1 MSEAIAGYQ
10 AAPTTTT
17 ATSTA
22 PTTSAMA
29 ATAGQLPDSLAGRH
43 VTVVGGTSGIGL
55 AVARR
60 AALEGAQVTLIG
72 RDAERLR
79 RAAEEIGGARQCIGD
94 LHDPASFMTLFDAQ
108 PEIDHLV
115 ITAGTASLKTLRES
129 TPDDLRWAVE
139 ERLVGPLSVVR
150 AVLGRLSPT
159 GSIVLT
165 SGLLAERPIRTGA
178 ILAGAVAA
186 VEAIVRSLALEL
198 APIRVNAVS
207 PGLVD
212 TPLLDSFFGETKA
225 EALASAA
232 AALPTGRIGRPDDIA
247 QAVCLLLTGGFITG
261 EVLHVDGGG
270 RLV

>member
-1 MSEAIAGYQ
+1 MSEAIAGQ
-10 AAPTTTT
+10 TASTTI
-17 ATSTA
+17 STG
-22 PTTSAMA
+22 AMH
-29 ATAGQLPDSLAGRH
+29 PPLAGRH
-43 VTVVGGTSGIGL
+43 ITVVGGTSGIGL

-60 AALEGAQVTLIG
+60 AACEGADITLVG
-72 RDAERLR
+72 RDSERLR

-94 LHDPASFMTLFDAQ
+94 LHEPASFAALFEAL

-115 ITAGTASLKTLRES
+115 ITAGTTTLKTLRES
-129 TPDDLRWAVE
+129 TPDDLRQAVE
-139 ERLVGPLSVVR
+139 ERLVGPLLMVQAALS
-150 AVLGRLSPT
+150 RLRPS

-178 ILAGAVAA
+178 ILAGTVAA
-186 VEAIVRSLALEL
+186 IEGVVRSLALEL

-232 AALPTGRIGRPDDIA
+232 AALPTGRIGHPDDIA
-247 QAVCLLLTGGFITG
+247 QAVYLLLTGGFITG

>member
-1 MSEAIAGYQ
+1 MNEHLIGHS
-10 AAPTTTT
+10 AAADG
-17 ATSTA
+17 ATHS
-22 PTTSAMA
+22 P
-29 ATAGQLPDSLAGRH
+29 LAGRH
-43 VTVVGGTSGIGL
+43 VVVVGGTSGIGL
-55 AVARR
+55 AVAHSVAR
-60 AALEGAQVTLIG
+60 AGADVTLIG
-72 RDAERLR
+72 RDAQRLR
-79 RAAEEIGGARQCIGD
+79 HAADAIGGARQCVGD
-94 LHDPASFMTLFDAQ
+94 LHDPASFPALFNAL
-108 PEIDHLV
+108 PALDHLV

-129 TPDDLRWAVE
+129 TPEELRRTLD
-139 ERLVGPLSVVR
+139 ERLVGPLSIVR
-150 AVLGRLSPT
+150 AALERLRPT

-212 TPLLDSFFGETKA
+212 TPLLDSFFGDAKND
-225 EALASAA
+225 ALAGAA

-247 QAVCLLLTGGFITG
+247 QAVNLLLTGGFITG

>member
-1 MSEAIAGYQ
+1 MNDEMIGMS
-10 AAPTTTT
+10 
-17 ATSTA
+17 
-22 PTTSAMA
+22 SA
-29 ATAGQLPDSLAGRH
+29 LEGRH

-55 AVARR
+55 AVARLVAR
-60 AALEGAQVTLIG
+60 AGAEVTLIG

-79 RAAEEIGGARQCIGD
+79 RAADEIGGARQCVGD
-94 LHDPASFMTLFDAQ
+94 LHQSATFGALFGSL

-129 TPDDLRWAVE
+129 TAEDLRWAAE
-139 ERLVGPLSVVR
+139 ERLVGPLAMVR
-150 AVLGRLSPT
+150 AALDRLRPT

-165 SGLLAERPIRTGA
+165 SGLLAERPTYRGA

-212 TPLLDSFFGETKA
+212 TPLLDSFFGEAKQ
-225 EALASAA
+225 EALATAA
-232 AALPTGRIGRPDDIA
+232 ASLPTRRIGCPDDIA
-247 QAVCLLLTGGFITG
+247 QAVGLLLTGGFITG

-270 RLV
+270 RLI

>member
-1 MSEAIAGYQ
+1 MND
-10 AAPTTTT
+10 
-17 ATSTA
+17 
-22 PTTSAMA
+22 AM
-29 ATAGQLPDSLAGRH
+29 LKGRH
-43 VTVVGGTSGIGL
+43 VVVVGGTSGIGL
-55 AVARR
+55 AVARYVAR
-60 AALEGAQVTLIG
+60 AGAEVTIVG

-79 RAAEEIGGARQCIGD
+79 HAAEEIGGARQCVGD
-94 LHDPASFMTLFDAQ
+94 LHQSEAFGRLFGSL

-115 ITAGTASLKTLRES
+115 VTAGTASLKTLRES
-129 TPDDLRWAVE
+129 TAEDLRAAVE

-150 AVLGRLSPT
+150 AALDRLRPT

-165 SGLLAERPIRTGA
+165 SGLLAERPTHRGA

-186 VEAIVRSLALEL
+186 IEAIARSLALEL

-212 TPLLDSFFGETKA
+212 TPLLDGFFGDAKH

-232 AALPTGRIGRPDDIA
+232 ASLPTGRIGRPDDIA
-247 QAVCLLLTGGFITG
+247 QAVGLLLTGGFITG